1 MTLPAASPRRSTLRV
16 VGYAVG
22 ILLLSA
28 AIAAVFS
35 RADAGWIDA
44 LKRVPPVS
52 LALLVLLP
60 LVNVAINAECFR
72 LLLRSH
78 ARVSRTE
85 MLALI
90 ASSWLLNHLPLRPG
104 LLGRVAY
111 HHAVHGI
118 RPASSA
124 RAVVESIVLGA
135 VAFALF
141 LAGVFATIKLATPLP
156 AAAALLALAAPLAAM
171 HIQKL
176 RAKASNTNPDAAPPL
191 AATYLMVL
199 LLKIA
204 DHAVWW
210 ARYAIACSAVG
221 LSVSPLESAALAAVA
236 QAAMLIP
243 LAGNGL
249 GLREWA
255 IATALAAGAS
265 DRTLANAITPD
276 LVNRAAEV
284 LAALA
289 AGIPA
294 SIFLAASLRRSPQP
308 RHD

>member
-1 MTLPAASPRRSTLRV
+1 MTPTATPTRRPWLR
-16 VGYAVG
+16 AVG
-22 ILLLSA
+22 FLVGFVLLA
-28 AIAAVFS
+28 AAVAAVFT
-35 RADAGWIDA
+35 RADPGWTDA
-44 LKRVPPVS
+44 LRNTPPASV
-52 LALLVLLP
+52 ALLVLLP

-72 LLLRSH
+72 LLLLNQATVPRH
-78 ARVSRTE
+78 E
-85 MLALI
+85 MNALI

-118 RPASSA
+118 RPAASA
-124 RAVVESIVLGA
+124 RAVIESIIIGVM
-135 VAFALF
+135 AFALF
-141 LAGVFATIKLATPLP
+141 LASVYATIRLATPLP
-156 AAAALLALAAPLAAM
+156 AAAALLALAAPLGAM
-171 HIQKL
+171 QIQRL
-176 RAKASNTNPDAAPPL
+176 RATSSGTSPHASPPR
-191 AATYLMVL
+191 AATYLAVL
-199 LLKIA
+199 LLKVA

-255 IATALAAGAS
+255 VATALAAGAS
-265 DRTLANAITPD
+265 DRTLAASITPD
-276 LVNRAAEV
+276 LLNRAAEIF
-284 LAALA
+284 AALA

-294 SIFLAASLRRSPQP
+294 SLYLAARLRRKPG
-308 RHD
+308 RN